1 MTKSVLV
8 SVAWPYANGPR
19 HIGHVAGFGVPSD
32 VFARYQRMCGNKV
45 LMVSGTDE
53 HGTPLLVQADKEGVS
68 VKELADRYNRQIVED
83 LAGLGL
89 SYDLFTRTTTRNHYS
104 VVQELFRGLYDNGY
118 MIKETTMGAVSPS
131 TGRTLPDRYIEGT
144 CPICGADGARG
155 DQCDTCGNQLDPAD
169 LIKPVSKI
177 NGETP
182 NFIET
187 EHFLL
192 DLPSLAE
199 ALEKWLQGRESWR
212 PNVLKFSLNL
222 LDDLR
227 PRAMTRDIDWGI
239 PIPVEGWQDNN
250 AKKLYVWFDA
260 VVGYLSASIEWAYR
274 SGDPEAWREFWN
286 NPDTESYY
294 FMGKDNITFHSQ
306 IWPAELLGY
315 AGKGDKGGEAGTY
328 GELNL
333 PTEVVSSEFLTMSG
347 SKFSSSKGVVIY
359 VKDFLRE
366 FGPDPLRY
374 FIAVAGPENNDT
386 DFTWDEFVRRVNN
399 ELANGWGNLVNRTVS
414 MAHKNFGEVPTPG
427 ELSDADKKILA
438 LADETF
444 ETVGAA
450 LAESK
455 FKAGIT
461 AAMHLVGEANAYIAD
476 QQPWA
481 LAKDEEQR
489 ERLATVLWTA
499 LQVVSDCNVLLTPY
513 LPHTAQKV
521 HETLGREG
529 VWAAAPEIREVCD
542 DLPVSL
548 VGVGLPEENQS
559 YPVITGDYESQ
570 QATWGRV
577 DVVPGTPLAKPKP
590 LIQKLDPELGE
601 TGPEWAPV
609 QSA

>member
-1 MTKSVLV
+1 MNDTVLV

-32 VFARYQRMCGNKV
+32 VFARYQRMRGADV
-45 LMVSGTDE
+45 LMISGTDE

-68 VKELADRYNRQIVED
+68 VQELADRYNRQIVED

-89 SYDLFTRTTTRNHYS
+89 SYDLFTRTSTRNHYA
-104 VVQELFRGLYDNGY
+104 VVQELFRGLLDNGY
-118 MIKETTMGAVSPS
+118 MIRQKTLGAVSPS

-155 DQCDTCGNQLDPAD
+155 DQCDNCGNQLDPVD

-177 NGETP
+177 NGEAP
-182 NFIET
+182 EFVET

-192 DLPSLAE
+192 DLPALAG
-199 ALEKWLQGRESWR
+199 ALEKWLKTRDSWR

-222 LDDLR
+222 LGDLH

-239 PIPVEGWQDNN
+239 PVPVEGWQDNN

-260 VVGYLSASIEWAYR
+260 VVGYLSASIEWAWR
-274 SGDPEAWREFWN
+274 SGDPEAWKKWWQDPEA
-286 NPDTESYY
+286 TSYY

-306 IWPAELLGY
+306 IWPGELLGY
-315 AGKGDKGGEAGTY
+315 AGKGDKGGEVHRY

-374 FIAVAGPENNDT
+374 FIAVAGPENNDN
-386 DFTWDEFVRRVNN
+386 DFTWDEIGRRIKN

-414 MAHKNFGEVPTPG
+414 MAHKNFGQVPAPAALEPADEEILGLAERTFDEAG
-427 ELSDADKKILA
+427 ELLA
-438 LADETF
+438 Q
-444 ETVGAA
+444 
-450 LAESK
+450 SK
-455 FKAGIT
+455 FKAAIT
-461 AAMHLVGEANAYIAD
+461 AVMHVVGEANAYIAD
-476 QQPWA
+476 QEPWK
-481 LAKDEEQR
+481 LAKDESAR

-499 LQVVSDCNVLLTPY
+499 LQVVSDCNTMLTPF
-513 LPHTAQKV
+513 LPHTAQAV
-521 HETLGREG
+521 HETLGRSG
-529 VWAAAPEIREVCD
+529 VWTAEPRVEEVTD
-542 DLPVSL
+542 DMPVDL
-548 VGVGLPEENQS
+548 VGVGLPEEGRT
-559 YPVITGDYESQ
+559 YPVIMGDYADE
-570 QATWGRV
+570 QARWARV
-577 DVVPGTPLAKPKP
+577 DVEPGTPLAKPKP
-590 LIQKLDPELGE
+590 LIAKLAPELAE

-609 QSA
+609 IE